1 MRELKQIEL
10 SEAFADSP
18 FFRRTLCDHE
28 MSLGNVA
35 RQIEATEALVRK
47 LIKEAIRLY
56 KGNIRLSRRVN
67 AFEIVTTH
75 PICGANIEQDFEKA
89 SAEIEKNEQKR
100 KEGIDSAVMFY
111 LRPLRDLRE
120 RINYIL
126 RKEAKEF
133 EAASER
139 YYTALKKNLAI
150 DPRRS
155 TDVKLS
161 DACVAG
167 KQRKFHIAAM
177 QYVWQL
183 QCVGEHIKVDFVEI
197 VNEFV
202 GSWMSEYST
211 EQSVVDSL
219 KPALGDIHENVEAM
233 KNRLD
238 LLETKAA
245 RTKEAYLCTMAPNS
259 MRSLPASN
267 SATKEGYVFVQ
278 NAFLR
283 RFDCRFSNR
292 LSVAWSRQ
300 YAIFSKETHILTL
313 IPASL
318 SNANT
323 FKETVE
329 ATESYKL
336 FSCCPSTRT
345 DRRFCFDV
353 TVGNNS
359 QSITIQAVSDEDFR
373 CWMDLMEKADCNKAV
388 VPS

>member
-10 SEAFADSP
+10 SEAFSDSP
-18 FFRRTLCDHE
+18 FFRQSLCDHE
-28 MSLGNVA
+28 TSLNNAA
-35 RQIEATEALVRK
+35 RQIEATEALIRK
-47 LIKEAIRLY
+47 MIGQALRLY
-56 KGNIRLSRRVN
+56 KGNIRLSRRLN
-67 AFEIVTTH
+67 SFEIVTTH
-75 PICGANIEQDFEKA
+75 PTCGANIEQGFKKA

-100 KEGIDSAVMFY
+100 KESIDSAVMFY
-111 LRPLRDLRE
+111 LRPLRGLRE
-120 RINYIL
+120 RVNYIL
-126 RKEAKEF
+126 RKEAEEF

-139 YYTALKKNLAI
+139 YYAALKKNLAI

-245 RTKEAYLCTMAPNS
+245 RTKEAYLCALAPVS
-259 MRSLPASN
+259 MRSLSASN

-278 NAFLR
+278 NPFLR
-283 RFDCRFSNR
+283 HFDCRFSSR

-313 IPASL
+313 IPDIL

-323 FKETVE
+323 LKKTVE
-329 ATESYKL
+329 ATESYKVL
-336 FSCCPSTRT
+336 SCCPSPRT
-345 DRRFCFDV
+345 DRR
-353 TVGNNS
+353 
-359 QSITIQAVSDEDFR
+359 
-373 CWMDLMEKADCNKAV
+373 
-388 VPS
+388 